1 MKIRLVIAGRNYHAA
16 RAVPDHLLL
25 PEGASLDDAL
35 AALAAHLSNGDRL
48 PESCLVAVAGAHLG
62 NLRSHRPRLLRDGD
76 ELLLIAP
83 VAGG

>member
-1 MKIRLVIAGRNYHAA
+1 MKIRVVISGRNYNALQAA
-16 RAVPDHLLL
+16 PAHLLL

-35 AALAAHLSNGDRL
+35 AALAQHLRNGDRL
-48 PESCLVAVAGAHLG
+48 PESCLVTVSGAHVG
-62 NLRSHRPRLLRDGD
+62 NLRNHRPRVLRDND